1 MSTMNDTLDQQY
13 QQLKFETSQISL
25 NLTDDKL
32 WTDQGINENLVEK
45 IRSYI
50 ENGIKKENSF
60 RKFSVFYI

>member
-1 MSTMNDTLDQQY
+1 MSTINDTLDQQY

-32 WTDQGINENLVEK
+32 WTEQGINETLVQK

-50 ENGIKKENSF
+50 ENGIK
-60 RKFSVFYI
+60 RKFFWGNF